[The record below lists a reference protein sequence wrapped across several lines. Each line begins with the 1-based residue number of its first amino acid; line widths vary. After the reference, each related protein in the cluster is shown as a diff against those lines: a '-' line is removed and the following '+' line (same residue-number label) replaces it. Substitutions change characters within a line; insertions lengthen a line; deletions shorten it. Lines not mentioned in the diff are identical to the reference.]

1 MKRKVPKT
9 GNVPSKKSKSTSNG
23 DQTLSEGVK
32 QFEEQEQKEFSGRFN
47 AKLFRKK
54 LNENDFISGKPLTRQ
69 FFYNLVITVS
79 FQTTTTSCRMQ
90 RPTLKSSL
98 NTWRPAASPMRSFRV
113 WRRLTAT
120 VWLT

>member
-9 GNVPSKKSKSTSNG
+9 SNVPSKKSKSTSNG

-69 FFYNLVITVS
+69 FFYNLVITVP

-90 RPTLKSSL
+90 RPTPKSSL
-98 NTWRPAASPMRSFRV
+98 NTWRPADSPMRSFRV